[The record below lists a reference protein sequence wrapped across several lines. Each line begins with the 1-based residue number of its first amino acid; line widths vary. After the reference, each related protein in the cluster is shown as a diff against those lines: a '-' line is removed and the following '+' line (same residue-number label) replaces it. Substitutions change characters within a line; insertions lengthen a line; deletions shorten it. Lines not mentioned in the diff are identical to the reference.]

1 LAAPEKTRS
10 EVVMRL
16 VFKILKIVGLL
27 IGVLVL
33 ALAALLF
40 VTFSGSA
47 PIQDGQR
54 VDGVEVVK
62 DSIVSAFIVNIDD
75 HDVALVD
82 AGNDRQA
89 KPILSAL
96 ARRGLG
102 PDAVKAILLT
112 HGDRDHTAGVA
123 AFPQAVVMALEADIP
138 LAEGRELRGFFKLF
152 GSPHPT
158 GIKVARPLHGGE
170 SLTLGNQV
178 VRIFA
183 VPGHTKGSA
192 AFLMRGVLFLG
203 DSADATKDGKLAAG
217 RWLFTENPA
226 QNRAYL
232 RQLRRDI
239 EPWASEVKAIACA
252 HSGMLLSGLGPL
264 SDFAARDR

>member
-1 LAAPEKTRS
+1 
-10 EVVMRL
+10 MRR

-27 IGVLVL
+27 VGVLVV

-40 VTFSGSA
+40 VTFSGGA
-47 PIQDGQR
+47 PIRDGQR

-62 DSIVSAFIVNIDD
+62 DGFVSAFIVDIDG

-89 KPILSAL
+89 KAILTAL

-102 PDAVKAILLT
+102 ADAVKAILLT

-123 AFPQAVVMALEADIP
+123 AFPQAMVMALQDDIA
-138 LAEGRELRGFFKLF
+138 LTEGRELRGFFKLF
-152 GSPHPT
+152 GSPHPN
-158 GIKVARPLHGGE
+158 GIKVTRSLHGGD
-170 SLTLGNQV
+170 SLTLGNLV
-178 VRIFA
+178 VRVFA

-192 AFLMRGVLFLG
+192 AFLTSGVLFLG

-226 QNRAYL
+226 QNRASL
-232 RQLRRDI
+232 RQLAQQI
-239 EPWASEVKAIACA
+239 EPWSGEVKAIACA
-252 HSGMLLSGLGPL
+252 HSGMLTNGLGPL
-264 SDFAARDR
+264 SEFAARDR

>member
-1 LAAPEKTRS
+1 
-10 EVVMRL
+10 MRL
-16 VFKILKIVGLL
+16 VPKILKIVGLL
-27 IGVLVL
+27 IGVLVV

-40 VTFSGSA
+40 VTFSGGA
-47 PIQDGQR
+47 PIRDGQR
-54 VDGVEVVK
+54 LDGVEVVK
-62 DSIVSAFIVNIDD
+62 DGFVSAFIVEIDD

-112 HGDRDHTAGVA
+112 HGDRDHIAGVL
-123 AFPQAVVMALEADIP
+123 AFPQAVVMGLEPDIP
-138 LAEGRELRGFFKLF
+138 LVEGSEIPSFLKRLGPPRP
-152 GSPHPT
+152 S
-158 GIKVARPLHGGE
+158 GIKVARALHDGE
-170 SLTLGNQV
+170 SLTLSNLV
-178 VRIFA
+178 VRVFA

-217 RWLFTENPA
+217 RWLFTANPA
-226 QNRAYL
+226 QNRTSLHRLL
-232 RQLRRDI
+232 REIQ
-239 EPWASEVKAIACA
+239 PWGGEVKAIACA
-252 HSGMLLSGLGPL
+252 HSGMLIGGLDPL
-264 SDFAARDR
+264 SEFAARDR